1 MNKSEATELKR
12 LTKAVNSLMGKVK
25 NIEAHVN
32 AQQEA
37 LEGNLDRAYKNVQS
51 NKGKKAR
58 KPSVVKTTKSKVKFY
73 CSCRTKPY
81 SDVGMNG
88 DAKHL
93 GHIVTAKA
101 QGHKVKTEAE
111 YNKLSKK
118 AKKEFH
124 Y

>member
-1 MNKSEATELKR
+1 MNKSETTELKR
-12 LTKAVNSLMGKVK
+12 LTKAINKLMGKVK
-25 NIEAHVN
+25 NIEEHVF

-51 NKGKKAR
+51 KKGKKAR
-58 KPSVVKTTKSKVKFY
+58 KSSVVKPTKSDVKFY

-81 SDVGMNG
+81 SELGMHG
-88 DAKHL
+88 DAKRL

-101 QGHKVKTEAE
+101 KGHTVKTEAE
-111 YNKLSKK
+111 YNKLSEE

-124 Y
+124 N